1 MGWELVWCVLGLEE
15 AGEAETQ
22 GLVGLG
28 VDPSAQKLDQVPG
41 QGADL
46 SHIPWKVLSCGPKRS
61 SLIQSSPSSA
71 QAFFFFFLSKSGF
84 RKKGNQHT
92 Y

>member
-1 MGWELVWCVLGLEE
+1 MRPWSWKE

-28 VDPSAQKLDQVPG
+28 VDLSPQKLDQVPG

-46 SHIPWKVLSCGPKRS
+46 SHIPWKVCPVVQNRVL
-61 SLIQSSPSSA
+61 
-71 QAFFFFFLSKSGF
+71 
-84 RKKGNQHT
+84 
-92 Y
+92 

>member
-1 MGWELVWCVLGLEE
+1 MRPWSWKE

-41 QGADL
+41 RGL
-46 SHIPWKVLSCGPKRS
+46 ISLTSLGKFVLWSKTEFS
-61 SLIQSSPSSA
+61 NTVQS
-71 QAFFFFFLSKSGF
+71 
-84 RKKGNQHT
+84 
-92 Y
+92 